1 MDSLEK
7 LSKSELLQI
16 IFKQN
21 ENVAALTKQV
31 QQLIELNKPVPAPRT
46 KVASKIMERPIP
58 APRKNVKQ
66 MINEYE
72 ENIKPVPPPRTK
84 IKQVNKALKGFTESY
99 EVNIIDET
107 DPLVQLH
114 LRKQQVMYLY
124 PRKPIL
130 TVRLKQLSTKQKLLK
145 D

>member
-21 ENVAALTKQV
+21 ENVAALMKQV

-46 KVASKIMERPIP
+46 KVASKIMELPIP
-58 APRKNVKQ
+58 APSKNVKQ
-66 MINEYE
+66 MIKEYE

-84 IKQVNKALKGFTESY
+84 IKQLNKALKGFTESY
-99 EVNIIDET
+99 EVNLIDET
-107 DPLVQLH
+107 DPLV
-114 LRKQQVMYLY
+114 
-124 PRKPIL
+124 
-130 TVRLKQLSTKQKLLK
+130 
-145 D
+145 